1 MEEVNSEIKAFVAE
15 HPRMMGVL
23 FTLVLLLSQVTTVA
37 AGQSGGTVVGS

>member
-23 FTLVLLLSQVTTVA
+23 FTLVLLLSQITTVA
-37 AGQSGGTVVGS
+37 GQNGGTVVGS